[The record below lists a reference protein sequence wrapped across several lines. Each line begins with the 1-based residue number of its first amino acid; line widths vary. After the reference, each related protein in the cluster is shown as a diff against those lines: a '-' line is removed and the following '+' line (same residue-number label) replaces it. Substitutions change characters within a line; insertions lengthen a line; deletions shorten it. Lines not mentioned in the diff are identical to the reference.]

1 MQTSVSSIVRLRKS
15 NFFVKKMNVLITGAT
30 GFLGSHTADRLLQNG
45 HNVRALVRGSSSLHW
60 LSGKQIETVHANLHD
75 PESMKEAFN
84 GIEGVIHVAGVTAS
98 KTKEGFYQH
107 NQIATRNLLEATK
120 RYGEHVSR
128 FVLISSQTAGGP
140 SLDGNPVTEE
150 TPPHPITTYG
160 KSKLAAEEESRQ
172 FREDFPVTILRL
184 PAIYGPRDTAILSFF
199 QTVNKGIK
207 PLIGFQ
213 EKFINL
219 AHVYDIAQGIELG
232 LFRPEALNRTF
243 YIGSDRQYGW
253 RELSNLASSI
263 IGRRGLF
270 VPIPHFVVSSIA
282 GISEFT
288 SIFKKKPSVL
298 NWEKR
303 LDVTQL
309 NWICSIERAQK
320 ELGYKPQVRIKEG
333 FEETIDWYKKQK
345 WL

>member
-1 MQTSVSSIVRLRKS
+1 
-15 NFFVKKMNVLITGAT
+15 MNILITGAT
-30 GFLGSHTADRLLQNG
+30 GFLGSHAADRLLQDG
-45 HNVRALVRGSSSLHW
+45 HTIRALVRGSSSLQW
-60 LSGKQIETVHANLHD
+60 LQEKEIETIHANLQD
-75 PESMKEAFN
+75 PESLKEALQ

-98 KTKEGFYQH
+98 KTKEGFFKN
-107 NQIATRNLLEATK
+107 NQLATRNVLEATK
-120 RYGEHVSR
+120 RYGDNVRR

-140 SLDGNPVTEE
+140 SLDGKPVTEE

-160 KSKLAAEEESRQ
+160 RSKLAAEEESRQ
-172 FREDFPVTILRL
+172 FRENFPVTILRL

-207 PLIGFQ
+207 PLIGFK

-232 LFRPEALNRTF
+232 LTKPEAENRTF
-243 YIGSDRQYGW
+243 YIGSERQYGW
-253 RELSNLASSI
+253 RELSNLASQI

-270 VPIPHFVVSSIA
+270 VPIPHVLVSGIA

-288 SIFKKKPSVL
+288 SFFKKKPSVL
-298 NWEKR
+298 DWEKR
-303 LDVTQL
+303 LDITQK

-320 ELGYKPQVRIKEG
+320 ELGYAPKVGIKEG
-333 FEETIDWYKKQK
+333 FEETIEWYKAQK